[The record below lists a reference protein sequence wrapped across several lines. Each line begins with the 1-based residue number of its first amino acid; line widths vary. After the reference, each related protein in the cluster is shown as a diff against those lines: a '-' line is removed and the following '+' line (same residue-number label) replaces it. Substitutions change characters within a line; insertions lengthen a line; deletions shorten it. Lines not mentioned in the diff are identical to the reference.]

1 MRTSSVFLSSFR
13 VTLSAVLL
21 SASCVVLLPDHALAQ
36 NARNYNRDMEEGEPL
51 APPQPVAPMAQPAP
65 ASNLQATDLQLR
77 MNALENLV
85 RSMTG
90 QVEKLQFQNNQLMQ
104 AQQKISGDNEV
115 RFKDIEQKLVTH
127 ESNMKGLVAAQQNL
141 AQQAAAAA
149 QQQQAAPP
157 PAPVP
162 AAEPEPAKT
171 LDAPQPKE
179 KSGDKSG
186 GTMGTISKNKDEPN
200 VVKGDDSTAQAQ
212 YDEAFNALRQ
222 AKYEDAE
229 KSFQVFLKNHPKHR
243 LIENAK
249 YWLGE
254 SYYARGKFQEAAVA
268 FAEAYQE
275 FPKGAKAPDNL
286 LKLSMSLGSLGKK
299 PDACVTLSEL
309 SKKFPAATAVT
320 RNRAEQQKKTLGCS

>member
-1 MRTSSVFLSSFR
+1 MRPTLNLSSSFR

-21 SASCVVLLPDHALAQ
+21 SAGCITLLPAHIHAQ
-36 NARNYNRDMEEGEPL
+36 NFNRDVEEGEVL
-51 APPQPVAPMAQPAP
+51 APPQPMAPTAP
-65 ASNLQATDLQLR
+65 AHNLQATDLQVR

-85 RSMTG
+85 RGMTG
-90 QVEKLQFQNNQLMQ
+90 HVEKLQFQNNQLMQ
-104 AQQKISGDNEV
+104 MQQKIAADNDI
-115 RFKDIEQKLVTH
+115 RFKDIEQKLITH

-141 AQQAAAAA
+141 AQQQAVTAAA

-157 PAPVP
+157 PPAP
-162 AAEPEPAKT
+162 EPEAAKT
-171 LDAPQPKE
+171 VDAPQPKE
-179 KSGDKSG
+179 KAT

-222 AKYEDAE
+222 AKYDDAE
-229 KSFQVFLKNHPKHR
+229 KSFQDFLKNHPKHR
-243 LIENAK
+243 LVENAK

-299 PDACVTLSEL
+299 EDACTTLNEL
-309 SKKFPAATAVT
+309 TKKFPAATAVT
-320 RNRAEQQKKTLGCS
+320 RNRAEQQKKTLGCK

>member
-1 MRTSSVFLSSFR
+1 MHGSSGFSFFR

-21 SASCVVLLPDHALAQ
+21 CTTCIALLPSTTHAQ
-36 NARNYNRDMEEGEPL
+36 NTQNFNREVEEGETLAAPQPL
-51 APPQPVAPMAQPAP
+51 APMAPAP
-65 ASNLQATDLQLR
+65 AANLQATDLQVR
-77 MNALENLV
+77 MGALENLV
-85 RSMTG
+85 RSLTG
-90 QVEKLQFQNNQLMQ
+90 QIEKIQFQNNQLMQ
-104 AQQKISGDNEV
+104 MQQKIAGDNDV
-115 RFKDIEQKLVTH
+115 RFKDIEQKLATH

-141 AQQAAAAA
+141 AQQTAIAA

-157 PAPVP
+157 AAPAT
-162 AAEPEPAKT
+162 EPEPAKS
-171 LDAPQPKE
+171 LDAPPAKE
-179 KSGDKSG
+179 KPAPDKTGS
-186 GTMGTISKNKDEPN
+186 TLGTISKNKDEPN

-229 KSFQVFLKNHPKHR
+229 KAFEEFLKNHPKHH
-243 LIENAK
+243 LTENAK

-254 SYYARGKFQEAAVA
+254 SYYVRGKFQEAAVA

-299 PDACVTLSEL
+299 PDACVTLNEL
-309 SKKFPAATAVT
+309 SKKFPTATAVT
-320 RNRAEQQKKTLGCS
+320 RNRAEQQKKTLGCT